1 MKINDKVIVITG
13 ANGGIGSAIARKLD
27 REGCFLV
34 LTARR
39 KESLTELKEDL
50 KNNHLEVEMDVTNN
64 KSVLDA
70 FTTILNN
77 VETIDVLVNVAGVMP
92 LTYLKNL
99 HLDEWLNT
107 IEVNVKGILRTLHG
121 ALPIMKKQKKGHIV
135 NIASVD
141 GKELYKGGAVYG
153 ASKAAII
160 ALSRAMRMELS
171 PDFNI
176 KVTSIEPGTVD
187 TGLRE
192 DITDTE
198 LLSDK
203 DYGGDEPMLDPEDIA
218 RAVLYVISEPH
229 QSNINQLTIKPTG
242 KS

>member
-50 KNNHLEVEMDVTNN
+50 KNNHLEVEMDVTND

-198 LLSDK
+198 LLNDK

>member
-50 KNNHLEVEMDVTNN
+50 KNNHLEVEMDVTND

>member
-121 ALPIMKKQKKGHIV
+121 ALPIMKKKKMGHIV

-198 LLSDK
+198 LLNDK

>member
-1 MKINDKVIVITG
+1 MKINNKVIVITG

-39 KESLTELKEDL
+39 KESLTELKKDL

-171 PDFNI
+171 PNFNI

-187 TGLRE
+187 TSLRE

-198 LLSDK
+198 LLNDK

>member
-1 MKINDKVIVITG
+1 MKIKDKVVVITG

-27 REGCFLV
+27 KEDCFLI

-39 KESLTELKEDL
+39 IESLTELKNDL
-50 KNNHLEVEMDVTNN
+50 KNDHLTVEMDVANS
-64 KSVLDA
+64 KSVSDA
-70 FTTILNN
+70 FATILSKVDN
-77 VETIDVLVNVAGVMP
+77 IDVLVNVAGVMP

-121 ALPIMKKQKKGHIV
+121 ALPSMKEKNKGHIV

-141 GKELYKGGAVYG
+141 GKELYKGGAIYG

-171 PDFNI
+171 PEFNI

-187 TGLRE
+187 TDLRE

-218 RAVLYVISEPH
+218 RAVLYVISEPD
-229 QSNINQLTIKPTG
+229 QSNINELLIKPTG

>member
-198 LLSDK
+198 LLNDK

>member
-1 MKINDKVIVITG
+1 MEIKDKVVVITG

-27 REGCFLV
+27 KEGCFLV
-34 LTARR
+34 LAARTI
-39 KESLTELKEDL
+39 ESLTGLKKDL
-50 KNNHLEVEMDVTNN
+50 KTNYLEVEMDVANS
-64 KSVLDA
+64 KSVSDA
-70 FTTILNN
+70 FTTILKK
-77 VETIDVLVNVAGVMP
+77 VESIDVLVNVAGVMP

-121 ALPIMKKQKKGHIV
+121 ALPSMKKQNKGHIV

-171 PDFNI
+171 PEFNI

-187 TGLRE
+187 TDLRN

-198 LLSDK
+198 LLNDK
-203 DYGGDEPMLDPEDIA
+203 DYRGDEPMLHPEDIA
-218 RAVLYVISEPH
+218 RAVLYVISEPD

>member
-1 MKINDKVIVITG
+1 MKDKVVVITG

-27 REGCFLV
+27 QEACFLV
-34 LTARR
+34 LTARNL
-39 KESLTELKEDL
+39 ESLTDL
-50 KNNHLEVEMDVTNN
+50 KKDLKTEYFEVEMDVADS
-64 KSVLDA
+64 KSVSKA
-70 FTTILNN
+70 FDTILNK

-99 HLDEWLNT
+99 HLEEWLNT

-121 ALPIMKKQKKGHIV
+121 VLPSMKKQNKGHIV

-141 GKELYKGGAVYG
+141 GKKLYKGGAIYG
-153 ASKAAII
+153 ASKAGII

-171 PDFNI
+171 PEFNI

-187 TGLRE
+187 TDLRN
-192 DITDTE
+192 DITDKE
-198 LLSDK
+198 LLKDK

-218 RAVLYVISEPH
+218 RAVLYVISEPD
-229 QSNINQLTIKPTG
+229 QSNINELTIKPTG

>member
-1 MKINDKVIVITG
+1 MKINNKVIVITG

-39 KESLTELKEDL
+39 KESLTELKKDL

-160 ALSRAMRMELS
+160 ALSRAIRMELS
-171 PDFNI
+171 PNFNI

-187 TGLRE
+187 TSLRE

-198 LLSDK
+198 LLNDK
-203 DYGGDEPMLDPEDIA
+203 NYGGDEPMLDPEDIA